1 MDKKE
6 GKVAFLVYY
15 DWETLF
21 DTLNSN
27 EEAGELI
34 KALFA
39 FAKRGEIAEFTGALK
54 MAFVFMSQQI
64 ERDAEK
70 WEGIR
75 VARSLAGKKGA
86 EQKQANQANA
96 TFAKQ
101 NKQKQANQAVTVT
114 DDVTVT
120 DYVTDVIYRA
130 DESANAPKTK
140 RFTKPSLEEV
150 KAYCAERNNKVNAE
164 KFIDYYESNGWKVGK
179 NSMKDWKAAVRNWE
193 KSNFAKPDNKDY
205 SKCQNDDFDVSKY
218 ESLMNRFDL

>member
-1 MDKKE
+1 MAKKE
-6 GKVAFLVYY
+6 DKVAFLVYY

-21 DTLNSN
+21 DTLNTN

-75 VARSLAGKKGA
+75 AARSEAGRKGGV
-86 EQKQANQANA
+86 QKQANQANA

-101 NKQKQANQAVTVT
+101 NEQELANQAVTVT
-114 DDVTVT
+114 VNGTVT
-120 DYVTDVIYRA
+120 GTVNDTVNNNK
-130 DESANAPKTK
+130 SAK
-140 RFTKPSLEEV
+140 RFSKPTLDEV
-150 KAYCAERNNKVNAE
+150 KAYCSERKNNVNPE
-164 KFIDYYESNGWKVGK
+164 RFFDYYESNGWKVGK
-179 NSMKDWKAAVRNWE
+179 GAMKDWKAAVRNWE
-193 KSNFAKPDNKDY
+193 RTSFGKEPEKPAETGKYDFAVNK
-205 SKCQNDDFDVSKY
+205 F
-218 ESLMNRFDL
+218 